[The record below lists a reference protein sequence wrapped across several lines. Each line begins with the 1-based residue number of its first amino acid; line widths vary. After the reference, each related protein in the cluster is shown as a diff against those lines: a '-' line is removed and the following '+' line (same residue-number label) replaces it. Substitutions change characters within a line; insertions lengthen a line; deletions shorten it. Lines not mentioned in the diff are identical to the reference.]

1 MASLLTITKKDG
13 RSIVTL
19 EKMGEPAVEFEAV
32 DPSQDDLDD
41 LDDLDEAALRDR
53 YFEVL
58 GAKAGNRS
66 TDTMRKEIRAAVL
79 EA

>member
-1 MASLLTITKKDG
+1 VASLLTITKKDG
-13 RSIVTL
+13 RSTVTL
-19 EKMGEPAVEFEAV
+19 EKMGEPAVEFGAV
-32 DPSQDDLDD
+32 APPEDD

-66 TDTMRKEIRAAVL
+66 TDTMRKEIRAATN
-79 EA
+79 ED